1 MEVRMRAFRLGFL
14 TAAVLL
20 LGLALAPQQAARADA
35 EDGSTPFDGVWDVS
49 VMPDAAGVQAGKEA
63 FDDEVLF
70 ESGHFMASACSKYG
84 FAPADFAVNGSSFS
98 TTLSGDEGTIVW
110 SGTMTAGGFS
120 GTVVWSKPSGEV
132 FTYTLSGTRHQNSGD
147 EVGS

>member
-1 MEVRMRAFRLGFL
+1 MRAFRLGFL
-14 TAAVLL
+14 SAAAVLI
-20 LGLALAPQQAARADA
+20 GLALAPQQAARADFA
-35 EDGSTPFDGVWDVS
+35 TDGTSPFDGVWDVS
-49 VMPDAAGVQAGKEA
+49 VTPDAAGLQAGKEA

-110 SGTMTAGGFS
+110 SGTMTAQGFS
-120 GTVVWSKPSGEV
+120 GNVVWTKPSGEV
-132 FTYTLSGTRHQNSGD
+132 FSYSLSGTRHQNTGD
-147 EVGS
+147 EAGS

>member
-1 MEVRMRAFRLGFL
+1 V
-14 TAAVLL
+14 L
-20 LGLALAPQQAARADA
+20 LGLALAPQQARAEA
-35 EDGSTPFDGVWDVS
+35 EAGSTPFDGVWDVS
-49 VMPDAAGVQAGKEA
+49 VTPDASGLQAGKEA

-110 SGTMTAGGFS
+110 SGTMTAQGFS
-120 GTVVWSKPSGEV
+120 GSVVWTKPSGEV
-132 FTYTLSGTRHQNSGD
+132 FSYTLSGQRHVVNGD
-147 EVGS
+147 EASS